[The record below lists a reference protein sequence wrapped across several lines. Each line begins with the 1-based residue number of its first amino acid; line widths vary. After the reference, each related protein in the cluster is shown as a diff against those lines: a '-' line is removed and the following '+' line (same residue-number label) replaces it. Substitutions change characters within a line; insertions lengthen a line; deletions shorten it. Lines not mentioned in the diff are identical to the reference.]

1 MVNVL
6 GVALATI
13 GALGVAGQS
22 TFVRLGTDEGRSND
36 ALFFVLLIN
45 MVLIAPLAVALSYP
59 DFNLT
64 AVSIVAFVCAGTV
77 ATMLGRV
84 FLFAGIQRIG
94 ASRADSIKASMPL
107 FATIVA
113 VLVLGETLTPQHLV
127 GIVLV
132 VAGVGLVSLESSRS
146 SLLPDRAPLSL
157 LLLPLTAAFLFGFE
171 PVFAKIG
178 FAEGTPYLV
187 GLAIKTV
194 AAAGTFSAYLAWRG
208 QLPTADRLGDNLRW
222 YVAAGVVGSI
232 AMVCYYAALNRA
244 PVVIVVPIIQ
254 SSPLF
259 VAVIS
264 YGFLQRLER
273 VTPRLVASAMV
284 VVVGAILVSLAS

>member
-194 AAAGTFSAYLAWRG
+194 AAAVTFSAYLAWRG

>member
-6 GVALATI
+6 GVALAAI

-36 ALFFVLLIN
+36 ALLFVLLIN
-45 MVLIAPLAVALSYP
+45 MVLIAPLAVVLSYP

-64 AVSIVAFVCAGTV
+64 VVSIVAFICAGTV

-94 ASRADSIKASMPL
+94 ASRADSLKASMPL

-113 VLVLGETLTPQHLV
+113 VLVLGETLTAQHLV

-187 GLAIKTV
+187 GLAIKTI

-222 YVAAGVVGSI
+222 YVGAGVVGSI
-232 AMVCYYAALNRA
+232 AMVCYYAALHRA